1 MLFFPES
8 KGYELIKIKTLGSVS
23 TNTTH
28 ERVFCIWA
36 PAVSGLQPRSGVMEM
51 VNMTPSL
58 KFRAYFWNKIACQ
71 SPNFW
76 PKIKDDG
83 DT

>member
-8 KGYELIKIKTLGSVS
+8 KGYELIKIKTLGSVNS

-58 KFRAYFWNKIACQ
+58 KFRAYFWKKNCLSI
-71 SPNFW
+71 
-76 PKIKDDG
+76 PKFLAKDQR
-83 DT
+83 